1 MTRTSPIKLL
11 CAAAAL
17 ALVALAVAGC
27 GSSNSSASA
36 APSAHGSATV
46 DVANS
51 GLGKI
56 LVDSQGRT
64 LYLFK
69 KDTGT
74 TSTCLGACATK
85 WPPVRVTGKPTVSTG
100 LTASNAGT
108 TKRSDGRPEVTYNGH
123 PLYLFAGDQ
132 KAGDTN
138 GQGVNAFGGSWF
150 AVSPAGT
157 QVTATAPAAPSS
169 PGSGG
174 Y

>member
-11 CAAAAL
+11 SAAAAL
-17 ALVALAVAGC
+17 PLVAFAVAGC

-69 KDTGT
+69 KDAGT
-74 TSTCLGACATK
+74 KSTCFGACATK
-85 WPPVRVTGKPTVSTG
+85 WPPVRVTSKPTVSNG
-100 LTASNAGT
+100 LTASKAGT
-108 TKRSDGRPEVTYNGH
+108 TKRSDGKPEVTYNGH
-123 PLYLFAGDQ
+123 PLYLFVGDQ
-132 KAGDTN
+132 KPGDTN

-150 AVSPAGT
+150 AVSPAGI
-157 QVTATAPAAPSS
+157 QVSGTAPTAPSS
-169 PGSGG
+169 GGNSG